1 MGGLSGLSAALARP
15 GTEDGPGAEEHGS
28 SGSGK
33 GRERDSPRSLQKEHC
48 CADALNVAQETF
60 SDFLPLSYMMIRS
73 CYFKLVGLWWE
84 TNAASFWIHLLG

>member
-33 GRERDSPRSLQKEHC
+33 GRERDSPRSLQKERGP
-48 CADALNVAQETF
+48 ADISIFVQ
-60 SDFLPLSYMMIRS
+60 
-73 CYFKLVGLWWE
+73 
-84 TNAASFWIHLLG
+84 